1 MLSYHDLED
10 FMGIDAA
17 LNENEGTAAGGKGRV
32 SPGRISS
39 GWAGDPADG
48 ESAERDPD

>member
-17 LNENEGTAAGGKGRV
+17 LDENEGTAAGGKGRI

-39 GWAGDPADG
+39 GLAGDAEDAP
-48 ESAERDPD
+48 AERDPD